1 MSYDLRL
8 TIVLAITVFAGWAW
22 GYCQCWLKHSQSF
35 REARRR
41 AERYRADE
49 ERWNRWQSVLNDG
62 DEF

>member
-8 TIVLAITVFAGWAW
+8 TIVLTITVFAGWAW
-22 GYCQCWLKHSQSF
+22 GYCQCWLKHSTMF

-41 AERYRADE
+41 AERYRVEE
-49 ERWNRWQSVLNDG
+49 ERWNRWQTVLNDG